1 MRLLLSML
9 CIFIYLNGALLVDM
23 ENNQNL
29 EPQDEDVLQNGS
41 TKNKNKDV
49 FSPHSVDKRG
59 SKSEQISEESTR
71 QENKIN
77 NNINKIKNS
86 KKNKKF
92 IENRKRY
99 NKVMKS
105 RKKQNKGK
113 KRERGKKGAKGKS
126 KNKVKKRRVENKVK
140 NRRSGKL
147 GRKGKKRALNHCE
160 GPGVPT
166 HFNISLICLNNMVRA
181 LKIEK
186 DTVRNFLAQEKRV
199 HSKLKLMGNNANIF
213 FVRKVLEAY

>member
-9 CIFIYLNGALLVDM
+9 CIVIYLNGALLVDM

-29 EPQDEDVLQNGS
+29 EPKDEDVLQNGS

-49 FSPHSVDKRG
+49 LSLHSVDKRG
-59 SKSEQISEESTR
+59 SKSEQISEKR

-77 NNINKIKNS
+77 NKIKKIKNP
-86 KKNKKF
+86 KKNKKL

-105 RKKQNKGK
+105 GKKQNKGK
-113 KRERGKKGAKGKS
+113 KKEKGAKGKS
-126 KNKVKKRRVENKVK
+126 KNKVKNRRVENEVK
-140 NRRSGKL
+140 RGPNKGNRRSGKL
-147 GRKGKKRALNHCE
+147 GRKGKKRTLNHCE

-166 HFNISLICLNNMVRA
+166 HFNISLVCLNNMVRA

-199 HSKLKLMGNNANIF
+199 HSKLKLMGNNANIL
-213 FVRKVLEAY
+213 FVSKV

>member
-29 EPQDEDVLQNGS
+29 EPQDEDALQNGS

-49 FSPHSVDKRG
+49 LSLHSVDKRG
-59 SKSEQISEESTR
+59 SKSEQISEKR

-77 NNINKIKNS
+77 NKIKKIKNP
-86 KKNKKF
+86 KKNKKL

-105 RKKQNKGK
+105 GKKQNKGK
-113 KRERGKKGAKGKS
+113 KRERSKKGAKGKS
-126 KNKVKKRRVENKVK
+126 KNK
-140 NRRSGKL
+140 
-147 GRKGKKRALNHCE
+147 
-160 GPGVPT
+160 
-166 HFNISLICLNNMVRA
+166 
-181 LKIEK
+181 
-186 DTVRNFLAQEKRV
+186 
-199 HSKLKLMGNNANIF
+199 NAP
-213 FVRKVLEAY
+213 